1 LCRGF
6 DRRFGWHYSANKV
19 EQLFRLRMNPSPVT
33 LNFKLTVIAQKVCD
47 ALSVFRIGRRH
58 NLIAPLGKPMPSPLG
73 AVISGGA

>member
-1 LCRGF
+1 
-6 DRRFGWHYSANKV
+6 
-19 EQLFRLRMNPSPVT
+19 MNPSPVT